1 MDGDRGAA
9 RREEATAAMLA
20 AAERLFAERGFAA
33 VSVRQIAAAAGVSHA
48 LVHRYLG
55 SKNDILRAV
64 LKSHENAIRDAADG
78 AGDLSDAMA
87 LMLRAGLE
95 RHKDYLRLIIQSS
108 LQGVPFEET
117 MGGLPAGEQ
126 LARMAEEVAA
136 TRPGH
141 APGDPLHGV
150 TPRFA
155 ITAVIALY
163 LGWVA
168 SEDWLLK
175 AMDLDHTD
183 EEALVAQLESVLRG
197 IISRNI
203 LGESD

>member
-1 MDGDRGAA
+1 MV
-9 RREEATAAMLA
+9 A

-33 VSVRQIAAAAGVSHA
+33 VSVREIAEAAGVSHA

-55 SKNDILRAV
+55 SKDEILRAV
-64 LKSHENAIRDAADG
+64 FKRHEYAIRDAADG

-87 LMLRAGLE
+87 LMLREGLE
-95 RHKDYLRLIIQSS
+95 RHKDYLRLLIQSS

-117 MGGLPAGEQ
+117 MGGMPAGAQ

-136 TRPGH
+136 ARTGN
-141 APGDPLHGV
+141 APGDLLHGV

-155 ITAVIALY
+155 ITAVVALY

-175 AMDLDHTD
+175 AMDLDDADD
-183 EEALVAQLESVLRG
+183 ETLVAQLESVLRG
-197 IISRNI
+197 IIARNV